1 MIFNSV
7 SFAVFF
13 PIAVLIYF
21 ILPAK
26 TGKARR
32 IWLLLC
38 SYYFYMTQGAGY
50 VLLLLLATLI
60 TYTAAFW
67 VYKNRFFLTL
77 SFVLEL
83 SLLFFFKYFNFFCDS
98 FGIKTGIDILLPV
111 GISFYIFKSLSYI
124 ADVFRGECKPERD
137 FVKYALF
144 VSFFPELLAGPIS
157 RAPSVLPQFDEEHTF
172 EYERVRHGLLRM
184 LWGYFVKLV
193 IASRLSIMVDLVFSN
208 VDYAD
213 GLELLVAAL
222 SFSVQI
228 YCDFMSYSEIALG
241 AGEIFGIRLHENFRQ
256 PFLATSLSDAWRRW
270 HMSLMHWFK
279 DYLYI
284 PLGGSRKGKLRKY
297 LNILIVFTL
306 SGLWHGAAFTYI
318 VWGFLSGLLQ
328 VMGEITYDLRSR
340 LLSAFP
346 VKNVFTAKA
355 HSYYMRIMT
364 YLLFSFTAVFFRS
377 ESVPKAVKIIEK
389 IFTDI
394 NISVIQSFDITSLGL
409 GTFNLCIAFAMVILL
424 FITDI
429 IKEKKGDIYSLI
441 CGSAWYIRWAVYF
454 FLTLSIIFS
463 ANIGAAK
470 FIYFEF

>member
-256 PFLATSLSDAWRRW
+256 PFLAISLSDAWRRW

-346 VKNVFTAKA
+346 VKNVFTAKV

>member
-13 PIAVLIYF
+13 PAAVLIYF

-26 TGKARR
+26 AGKARR

-50 VLLLLLATLI
+50 ALLLLLATLI
-60 TYTAAFW
+60 TYILAFW
-67 VYKNRFFLTL
+67 VYKNRFLLTL

-83 SLLFFFKYFNFFCDS
+83 SLLFFFKYFNFFCDT
-98 FGIKTGIDILLPV
+98 FGIKSGFNILLPV

-124 ADVFRGECKPERD
+124 ADVFKGECKTERD

-157 RAPSVLPQFDEEHTF
+157 RAPSVLPQFDEEHSF

-213 GLELLVAAL
+213 GLQLLVAAL

-228 YCDFMSYSEIALG
+228 YCDFMSYSEIAIG

-256 PFLATSLSDAWRRW
+256 PFLATSLPDTWRRW

-328 VMGEITYDLRSR
+328 VLGEATQGVRKR
-340 LLSAFP
+340 LLTAFP
-346 VKNVFTAKA
+346 VKNSFTDKA

-377 ESVPKAVKIIEK
+377 ESVPDALKIIEK

-394 NISVIQSFDITSLGL
+394 NISVIQSFDITALGL
-409 GTFNLCIAFAMVILL
+409 GTFNLCIAFAMVVFL

-429 IKEKKGDIYSLI
+429 IKEKKGDIFCLV
-441 CGSAWYIRWAVYF
+441 CGSAWYVRWAVYL
-454 FLTLSIIFS
+454 FLTLAIIFS